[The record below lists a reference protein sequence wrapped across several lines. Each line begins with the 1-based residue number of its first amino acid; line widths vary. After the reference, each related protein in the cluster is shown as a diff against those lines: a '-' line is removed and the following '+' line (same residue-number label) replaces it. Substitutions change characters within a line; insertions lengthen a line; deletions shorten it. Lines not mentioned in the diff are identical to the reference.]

1 MAAAESI
8 SRIVSIAKQMF
19 AIFAKPLFKRPCML
33 YYTDNEQMFLR
44 RFSMKILGLLLVL
57 GIGIFLIWFFEEI
70 FKDRSEEDYRGCEYE
85 TPRRTGRSGM
95 PAVNTGIRTEYAG
108 GREIRTVYGSST
120 GAREVRTVYGLRQE
134 AAPGRAVYGTTAA
147 AANRSRTDRRDMTRI
162 PNTRDRRDITGQSCR
177 KSA

>member
-1 MAAAESI
+1 
-8 SRIVSIAKQMF
+8 
-19 AIFAKPLFKRPCML
+19 
-33 YYTDNEQMFLR
+33 
-44 RFSMKILGLLLVL
+44 MKILGLLLVL

-70 FKDRSEEDYRGCEYE
+70 FKDPSEEDYRDCEYE
-85 TPRRTGRSGM
+85 MPRRTARTGRPAVRAGM

-120 GAREVRTVYGLRQE
+120 GAREVRTVYGSRQE

-147 AANRSRTDRRDMTRI
+147 AANRSRTDRRYMTRI